1 MSEKTY
7 FFAISIPRDE
17 ILEYTARL
25 NSYISKLFPDK
36 KVPCT
41 LKPLEIREND
51 IIAKITM
58 ETSEKHIR
66 EFADRFFDKNYE
78 LTEREND
85 EIEITQKEPDQA
97 VDTEDHGLKH

>member
-17 ILEYTARL
+17 MIDYTTKL

-36 KVPCT
+36 ENPCT
-41 LKPLEIREND
+41 LKPLEVREED
-51 IIAKITM
+51 VIAKIM
-58 ETSEKHIR
+58 IKASEKEIR

-78 LTEREND
+78 LTERENG
-85 EIEITQKEPDQA
+85 EIEITQKEPDLSQE
-97 VDTEDHGLKH
+97 TEDHGLKH